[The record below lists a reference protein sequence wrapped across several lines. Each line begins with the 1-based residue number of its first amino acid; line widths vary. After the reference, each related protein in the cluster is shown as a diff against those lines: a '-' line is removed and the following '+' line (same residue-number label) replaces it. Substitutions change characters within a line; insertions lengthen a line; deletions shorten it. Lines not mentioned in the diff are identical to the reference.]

1 MTQQRVLR
9 TGDLAYWLDDES
21 RPVRVKVEL
30 VTRERV
36 YLRATSNDHGIP
48 AGKVWYEG
56 RTTRRVA
63 PRDVVYVHRGKGHFD
78 WRSVLIVG
86 EEGAA

>member
-1 MTQQRVLR
+1 MPKHCLR
-9 TGDLAYWLDDES
+9 TGDLAYWLNADGQV
-21 RPVRVKVEL
+21 VRVKVEL
-30 VTRERV
+30 VTRERI
-36 YLRATSNDHGIP
+36 YLRATANDHGIP
-48 AGKVWYEG
+48 KGTVWYEG

-63 PRDVVYVHRGKGHFD
+63 PRDAVYIHKGKGHFD